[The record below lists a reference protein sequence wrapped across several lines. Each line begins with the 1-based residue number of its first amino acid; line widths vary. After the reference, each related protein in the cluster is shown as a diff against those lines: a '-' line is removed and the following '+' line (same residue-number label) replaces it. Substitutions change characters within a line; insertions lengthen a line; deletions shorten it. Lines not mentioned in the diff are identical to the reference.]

1 MAPCEFYFNLTLG
14 FGGSRFYTKFI
25 PGITTGVKFPLT
37 SKLRCLNWLD
47 FRGRF
52 KLRKVRRGNLR
63 VKSDTIGPLAQIQ
76 SSTFHSNVQRAFFS
90 LGGKKYLKFLKKVLS
105 RVPGWL
111 HPDNPVKCGEKT
123 RANLSQTQTPPSAMR
138 ESAMFENKC
147 RRTYLL
153 SDN

>member
-1 MAPCEFYFNLTLG
+1 MVPLWIHFWSQATIATQLDKMAPCEFYFNLTLG

-90 LGGKKYLKFLKKVLS
+90 LGGQKYQKFLKKVLS
-105 RVPGWL
+105 VFLDGFIQIIL
-111 HPDNPVKCGEKT
+111 
-123 RANLSQTQTPPSAMR
+123 
-138 ESAMFENKC
+138 
-147 RRTYLL
+147 
-153 SDN
+153 